1 MSLTA
6 GQINSFHM
14 VATCCLANLGS
25 KLADMERIC
34 DPSYKCL
41 EEKCEYVRMLLSEI
55 CGYVPDGVEV
65 LPFVNYYSSDSHG
78 GTDVGDTIQLFVGGI
93 AIMNPYATTGN
104 GIADIYGI
112 AAAIESYGLGFGY
125 IPNLSEGYITVL
137 APPGSGTTYSNAMV
151 TATIIGTGNLVI
163 DAKPLSYGVP
173 TVTGNCISSDDV
185 EAIMNKIQSELNICS
200 SLAELPETTLLTSP
214 CGCN

>member
-6 GQINSFHM
+6 GQINSFNM

-41 EEKCEYVRMLLSEI
+41 EEKTEYIRMFLSEI
-55 CGYVPDGVEV
+55 CGYVPDGVEI
-65 LPFVNYYSSDSHG
+65 LPQLNLTS
-78 GTDVGDTIQLFVGGI
+78 TDWIGNSNPGDTMQFFADGVAISNPVVLGGNFFSVVTNIAASLLSVSGFIMTSDYSTYILLTAPTGTGTQYGGQEITAVVVG
-93 AIMNPYATTGN
+93 TGTLVVFPQTLSH
-104 GIADIYGI
+104 GI
-112 AAAIESYGLGFGY
+112 AATE
-125 IPNLSEGYITVL
+125 N
-137 APPGSGTTYSNAMV
+137 
-151 TATIIGTGNLVI
+151 
-163 DAKPLSYGVP
+163 
-173 TVTGNCISSDDV
+173 NCISSDDA
-185 EAIMNKIQSELNICS
+185 EAIINKIQSEFNICS

>member
-41 EEKCEYVRMLLSEI
+41 EEKCEYIRMLLSEI
-55 CGYVPDGVEV
+55 CGYVPDGVEI
-65 LPFVNYYSSDSHG
+65 LPFVNYTSSDSSG
-78 GTDVGDTIQLFVGGI
+78 NSDPGDTIQIYVGPI
-93 AIMNPYATTGN
+93 AIMDPYVFTGN
-104 GIADIYGI
+104 GIVDTYGI
-112 AAAIESYGLGFGY
+112 AAAIESYGLGFVY
-125 IPNLSEGYITVL
+125 TPNITEDLITLS
-137 APPGSGTTYSNAMV
+137 APSGSESVYG
-151 TATIIGTGNLVI
+151 GNLVQTI
-163 DAKPLSYGVP
+163 ITGTGDLVIYNKNLSYGVAA
-173 TVTGNCISSDDV
+173 TENNCISSDDV
-185 EAIMNKIQSELNICS
+185 EAIINKIQSELNICS